1 MEFRK
6 VLSEYVL
13 PEALQ
18 MGVGRQRDSWVA
30 SMSRHALPHALPCSL
45 PRQRSARQPLSLV
58 RPPLACLDSV
68 LRDTSSERF
77 EYTYAILYCFS
88 FDKVL

>member
-1 MEFRK
+1 MVEFRK

-18 MGVGRQRDSWVA
+18 RGLLDNVALGRSRCRDMPFPTHFCA
-30 SMSRHALPHALPCSL
+30 
-45 PRQRSARQPLSLV
+45 
-58 RPPLACLDSV
+58 ACFDSV

-77 EYTYAILYCFS
+77 EYPYAILYCFS